1 MTKPIIIDCDPGHDD
16 AIAILLALANPQHLE
31 VKAITTV
38 GGNQVL
44 DKITDNALKLLSF
57 IDADIPVAKG
67 AAGPLLGQLF
77 TGEEA
82 HGDSG
87 MDGPDLP
94 PSRFK
99 PVEKHAIELMAEIIR
114 ASERKITLVP
124 IGPLTNIALLLR
136 GFPDVAANIE
146 EISLMGG
153 GIGYGNVT
161 STAEFNIYV
170 DPEAARIVYESG
182 IPITMS
188 GLDVTD
194 KAPIF
199 QDEIKALKERGEVS
213 HMVGELLDFY
223 SIYSRKLGYEGSSL
237 HDPCAIGWLLR
248 PDLFTGQC
256 YHVEIETSGRATR
269 GMTVADRRKV
279 TDGVN
284 NVRVLTDVNRDA
296 FMELIFDALDF
307 HDRKAAARKAKV

>member
-67 AAGPLLGQLF
+67 AAGPLLGQLV

-99 PVEKHAIELMAEIIR
+99 PVEKHAIELMADIIR
-114 ASERKITLVP
+114 SSDKKITLVP

-136 GFPDVAANIE
+136 AFPDVAANIE

-248 PDLFTGQC
+248 PDLFTGQS

-279 TDGVN
+279 TEGVN

-307 HDRKAAARKAKV
+307 HDRNAAARKAKV